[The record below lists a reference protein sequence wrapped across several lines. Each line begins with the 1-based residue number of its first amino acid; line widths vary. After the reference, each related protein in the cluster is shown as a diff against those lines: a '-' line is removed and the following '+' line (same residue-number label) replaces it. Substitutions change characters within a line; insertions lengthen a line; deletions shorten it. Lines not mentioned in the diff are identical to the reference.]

1 MNLIEIGKIVNTHG
15 IKGEI
20 KVMPLC
26 DDISMLLDFKE
37 MYLDNKKIAVKSARI
52 HKNTA
57 LLFLEN
63 FNNIND
69 SERLKNKFLYVDKTL
84 IKLDENS
91 NFIVDIIGCSVFDE
105 TTNRVL
111 GVIIDILTPP
121 SHDIYVIETS
131 QLKQILIPVVP
142 QFVINVDTETK
153 KVIVKTIDGMIE

>member
-1 MNLIEIGKIVNTHG
+1 MDLIEIGKIVNTHG

-37 MYLDNKKIAVKSARI
+37 MYLDNKKITVKSSRI

-69 SERLKNKFLYVDKTL
+69 SEKLKNKFLYVDKAL

-111 GVIIDILTPP
+111 GTIIDVLTPP

-131 QLKQILIPVVP
+131 QEKQILIPVVP
-142 QFVINVDTETK
+142 QFVLNVDTESK
-153 KVIVKTIDGMIE
+153 KVIVKTIDGMI

>member
-1 MNLIEIGKIVNTHG
+1 MDLIEIGQIVNTHG

-37 MYLDNKKIAVKSARI
+37 VYLDNQKIAVKSARI

-63 FNNIND
+63 FNTIND
-69 SERLKNKFLYVDKTL
+69 SEKLKNKFLYVDKSL

-91 NFIVDIIGCSVFDE
+91 NFIVDIIGCSVFDK
-105 TTNRVL
+105 TTNSVL
-111 GVIIDILTPP
+111 GIITDILTPP

-131 QLKQILIPVVP
+131 ELKQILIPVVP
-142 QFVINVDTETK
+142 QFVINVDTDGK
-153 KVIVKTIDGMIE
+153 KVIVKTIDGMI